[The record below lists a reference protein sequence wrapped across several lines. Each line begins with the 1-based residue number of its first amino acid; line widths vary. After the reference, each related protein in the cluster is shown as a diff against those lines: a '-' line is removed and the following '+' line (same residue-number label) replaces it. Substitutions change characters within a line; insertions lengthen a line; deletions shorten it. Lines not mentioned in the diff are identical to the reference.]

1 MGTKR
6 QAEISIVHKVGPG
19 ENRGKY

>member
-1 MGTKR
+1 MGTKL
-6 QAEISIVHKVGPG
+6 QAGISIVHKVGPG